1 MGRKMEALTTRERQ
15 VLHLVADGLSDSE
28 IAERLC
34 LNKNTVCWHVQNME
48 DAGCPSRYD
57 R

>member
-1 MGRKMEALTTRERQ
+1 MEALTTRERQ